1 MTPTLFAALVFA
13 AGLFSPRGA
22 LLHVLMVSCLF
33 GGAAAILLPALGGAT
48 ITPAV
53 MFLPFLIVRAWLDRG
68 PGDVLRRVPKP
79 GFFLALL
86 AIWGA
91 LSAVFLPRLLSGHV
105 QILTIDRGAAN
116 HTGPVLLDLRPVS
129 GNITQTCYALGGVA
143 CFFAVRSLLGAR
155 GGVERFRDAV
165 LLLASLNCVAAV
177 VNLGEYYAGL
187 PPMLDSVRTAGY
199 AMFEAHETAGL
210 LRIQGTFPETS
221 AFSAFTLP
229 LFAFSFGLWLERVR
243 PVYSGVLS
251 LVLLSLLL
259 VSTSGTAYVALC
271 LYACCVAVGLL
282 FRGQGRAGAPQ
293 LGTLVVGVCLLFAA
307 IGSVLAFELPVATR
321 VFEFFDS
328 TVLGKLDSDSGIER
342 GSWNQQAWSNF
353 LETYGLGVGLG
364 SARASSYPL
373 VLLSNVGVIGTLLF
387 VAFVASACRS
397 ASGRQVAPVPRAAR
411 QAVIAALLAAS
422 VSGTVFDLGVAFY
435 AFAAAASMAARGEV
449 AALAHDPVPE
459 PQLTLTTADA
469 RAFARTGGGP

>member
-1 MTPTLFAALVFA
+1 MTPTFFAVLVLV
-13 AGLFSPRGA
+13 AGVLAPRGA
-22 LLHVLMVSCLF
+22 LLHFLMASCLF
-33 GGAAAILLPALGGAT
+33 GGAAAVLLPALGGAT

-53 MFLPFLIVRAWLDRG
+53 LFLPFLVVRAWLERG
-68 PGDVLRRVPKP
+68 AHDALRRVPKP

-91 LSAVFLPRLLSGHV
+91 LSALLLPRLLAGEI
-105 QILTIDRGAAN
+105 QILTIDRGASN
-116 HTGPVLLDLRPVS
+116 HTGPMLMDLRPVS

-143 CFFAVRSLLGAR
+143 CFFAVRSLVGAR
-155 GGVERFRDAV
+155 GGLDRFRDAV
-165 LLLASLNCVAAV
+165 LLLGALNCVAAV
-177 VNLGEYYAGL
+177 LNLGEYYLGL
-187 PPMLDSVRTAGY
+187 PPILDSVRTAGY

-229 LFAFSFGLWLERVR
+229 LFAFSFALWLERVR
-243 PVYSGVLS
+243 PLYSGVVALAS
-251 LVLLSLLL
+251 LTLLL
-259 VSTSGTAYVALC
+259 VSTSGTAYTGLF

-282 FRGQGRAGAPQ
+282 FRVQVRGGVPQ

-307 IGSVLAFELPVATR
+307 LGSVLAFELPVVGR

-328 TVLGKLDSDSGIER
+328 TVLGKLDSDSGVER
-342 GSWNQQAWSNF
+342 GSWNQKAWSNF

-373 VLLSNVGVIGTLLF
+373 VLLSNVGIIGTLLF
-387 VAFVASACRS
+387 VMFVISACRS
-397 ASGRQVAPVPRAAR
+397 APARQIAPVPRAGR
-411 QAVIAALLAAS
+411 QALLASLLAAS

-435 AFAAAASMAARGEV
+435 AFAAAASLAARKEV
-449 AALAHDPVPE
+449 EALARDSGRE
-459 PQLTLTTADA
+459 PQLVLATADS
-469 RAFARTGGGP
+469 